1 LWRSCANARSAQARL
16 IPRLT
21 TQPGVLILDITE
33 QHPYGRERRL
43 IMEKQ

>member
-1 LWRSCANARSAQARL
+1 MLASSAQARL

-33 QHPYGRERRL
+33 QHPYGRRAERRL